1 LNVLPPP
8 AITTRFDVVTHDVC
22 FTPFRWSLLAVRDT
36 NRLLEAITPDQFEA
50 DGRLPYWADLWA
62 SSPALAGHLR
72 QRPGLAGKKL
82 LELGCGLGLAGIA
95 AAQAGATVLMT
106 DYEED
111 ALAFARFNAAMNL
124 ERGEL
129 SRVTFRCMDW
139 RIAEIPETFDII
151 IGADIAY
158 ERRNFEPI
166 LSLVRRLLR
175 PGGAFLLADPDRD
188 TGRDFVRLAGSGGFS
203 VSEHRF
209 PVNHRGRDL
218 TVILSELLR
227 KEEG

>member
-1 LNVLPPP
+1 VLPPP
-8 AITTRFDVVTHDVC
+8 AITARFDVVTQEIRFSSYC
-22 FTPFRWSLLAVRDT
+22 WSLLAVRDS
-36 NRLLEAITPDQFEA
+36 NRLLERITTATFER

-62 SSPALAGHLR
+62 SSPVLAGHLR
-72 QRPGLAGKKL
+72 QRAGLTGKDL

-95 AAQAGATVLMT
+95 GAQAGATVMMT

-111 ALAFARFNAAMNL
+111 ALEFARFNAALNL
-124 ERGEL
+124 DPAQL
-129 SRVTFRCMDW
+129 SRVRFRCMDW
-139 RIAEIPETFDII
+139 RGAEIPERFDVI

-158 ERRNFEPI
+158 ERMNFESL

-175 PGGAFLLADPDRD
+175 RDGMFILTDPDRD
-188 TGRDFVRLAGSGGFS
+188 IGRDFILQAKREGFS
-203 VSEHRF
+203 VSEKRF

-218 TVILSELLR
+218 TVVLSELLR